1 MKTYCYNLDFN
12 ISYNKYL
19 QYQSKYPDICV
30 QDFYLE
36 VNIVK
41 HIKRCMK
48 METKLI
54 IGYFKIEACFQMN
67 AKLTS
72 ARTYQ
77 RPIPDDLICID
88 R

>member
-1 MKTYCYNLDFN
+1 MFIENLFYNLDFN

-41 HIKRCMK
+41 P
-48 METKLI
+48 
-54 IGYFKIEACFQMN
+54 
-67 AKLTS
+67 
-72 ARTYQ
+72 YQ
-77 RPIPDDLICID
+77 TMYENGNKADNWLF
-88 R
+88 